1 MSSIHSI
8 YFLCSSLHVLFVVM
22 STEIYTNILID
33 MVMKLIQL
41 KLVHAVVL
49 HYISIILLLKNVDS
63 YCLDKFVQFIRILYM
78 CKVCIF

>member
-1 MSSIHSI
+1 
-8 YFLCSSLHVLFVVM
+8 
-22 STEIYTNILID
+22 
-33 MVMKLIQL
+33 MKLIQL